1 MARFRTTANQEPA
14 PESPALLFRDL
25 RKDPSIKFLWG
36 HQEKLLDQYTASHLD
51 TPNLAIE
58 LPTGSG
64 KTLVGLLIGE
74 YSRRVRGERV
84 LFLCPNRQLC
94 TQVETQ
100 ARKYGVPVSLLVGK
114 QRDYDPG
121 VFARYQ
127 EAKAVAISTYSGLF
141 NTNPRIDDPE
151 LIICDDA
158 HAADSF
164 VASLWTLKVSRRDH
178 PKVYEAL
185 YTSLRDAIPAWLHH
199 AIENYEENPAD
210 KSDVELIS
218 PIAAANYFDAMKEAV
233 AGVVGETALKYPW
246 GMIHGNLEACQ
257 FYVTSDAFEIRPVV
271 PPTLTHQPFAKA
283 KQRVY
288 MSATLG
294 ENGDIERSFGVK
306 NIARIPLPEGW
317 DKRGTGRRLIL
328 FPNKSTAAPLDV
340 LHGVMALTER
350 SLVLVPNDASRA
362 KAEKHL
368 PDGSSV
374 LGPRDIENDIRVF
387 TQSSKSVLL
396 LANRYDGIDLPG
408 TDCRMLVV
416 IGVPTGIGLQERY
429 LTERLNANAQFQDRI
444 RTRLTQAV
452 GRCTRDESDFSVA
465 ILLGDDLLKWCCT
478 SSNTRGL
485 HPELQ
490 AELKFGLDNSEDR
503 TADDIVELCREFLNQ
518 STDWQ
523 VAEQY
528 IVSER
533 NRLTKQPDTTTA
545 VLAKVAPLE
554 IDYVYRMWNGQYE
567 DALNVAAGI
576 TEALSGGDEL
586 KPYRSFWHHQAAA
599 SAFLGF
605 NSTKK
610 QPLKSSVL
618 AHLSRAIGT
627 SAGIRWLA
635 QLHAELSG
643 TPEPKDEHLPIQER
657 FLALN
662 ACLEEMGVMGTKFQ
676 KRIVSTRTLI
686 QSSNWKQFE
695 QGLEVL
701 GKLLGAAS
709 TRFTGEGEPDGLW
722 VFGDW
727 HAFVF
732 EAKTDEDEK
741 SGVSLNTVR
750 QSLSHEQTARSMKLI
765 APSVPCTTIIVSPRT
780 ALHRLAAPHAASLY
794 YMSPANVTQL
804 FERVVAA
811 FGQVRTSGSA
821 CSQEVLRENFNAV
834 YQEQGLSLPQL
845 KNILEKV
852 KLSSLPIVG

>member
-1 MARFRTTANQEPA
+1 
-14 PESPALLFRDL
+14 LFRDL

-36 HQEKLLDQYTASHLD
+36 HQEKLLDQYKAKHLD

-74 YSRRVRGERV
+74 YLRRVRGERV

-94 TQVETQ
+94 AQVESQ
-100 ARKYGVPVSLLVGK
+100 ARKYGVPVSLLVGR
-114 QRDYDPG
+114 QRDYDTA

-141 NTNPRIDDPE
+141 NTNPRLDDPE

-164 VASLWTLKVSRRDH
+164 VASLWTLKVSHRDH
-178 PKVYEAL
+178 EKVYEAL
-185 YTSLRDAIPAWLHH
+185 CTSLKDAIPAGLRN
-199 AIENYEENPAD
+199 AIENYDGNPRD
-210 KSDVELIS
+210 KSAVELIS
-218 PIAAANYFDAMKEAV
+218 PIAAADYIDAMKEAV
-233 AGVVGETALKYPW
+233 AGVVGETDLKYPW
-246 GMIHGNLEACQ
+246 GMIHENLEACQ
-257 FYVTSDAFEIRPVV
+257 FYATPDAFEIRPVV
-271 PPTLTHQPFAKA
+271 PPTQTHQPFAKA

-306 NIARIPLPEGW
+306 DIARIPLPEGW
-317 DKRGTGRRLIL
+317 DKRGTGRRLLL
-328 FPNKSTAAPLDV
+328 FPNKSKAAPLDI
-340 LHGVMALTER
+340 LHGVMALSER
-350 SLVLVPNDASRA
+350 CLVLVPNEVSRT
-362 KAEKHL
+362 KAEQYL
-368 PDGSSV
+368 PEGFSV
-374 LGPRDIENDIRVF
+374 LGPRDIENDLKAF
-387 TQSSKSVLL
+387 TQSSQTVLL

-416 IGVPTGIGLQERY
+416 IGVPTGIGMQERY
-429 LTERLNANAQFQDRI
+429 LTERLNANSQFQDRI

-452 GRCTRDESDFSVA
+452 GRCTRDESDYSVA

-490 AELKFGLDNSEDR
+490 AEVKFGLDNSEDR
-503 TADDIVELCREFLNQ
+503 TAEEIVDLCREFLDQ
-518 STDWQ
+518 TVDWQ
-523 VAEQY
+523 AAEQD
-528 IVSER
+528 IVAQR
-533 NRLTKQPDTTTA
+533 NQQTKQTDPTST

-554 IDYVYRMWNGQYE
+554 LDYVYRMWNGQYE
-567 DALNVAAGI
+567 EALALATSI
-576 TEALSGGDEL
+576 TEELGGDEL

-605 NSTKK
+605 RAAGK

-635 QLHAELSG
+635 QLHAKLSG
-643 TPEPKDEHLPIQER
+643 TPEPKDDHLPLQEW
-657 FLALN
+657 FLSLN
-662 ACLEEMGVMGTKFQ
+662 ACLEDMGITGTKYQ
-676 KRIVSTRTLI
+676 RRIVKARTLI

-701 GKLLGAAS
+701 GNLLGATS

-732 EAKTDEDEK
+732 EAKTDEEEK
-741 SGVSLNTVR
+741 AGVSLRTVR
-750 QSLSHEQTARSMKLI
+750 QTNSHEQTARAMKLI
-765 APSVPCTTIIVSPRT
+765 PPFVPCTTIIVSPRT
-780 ALHRLAAPHAASLY
+780 ALHRLAVPHAGSLY
-794 YMSPANVTQL
+794 YMSPANVTHL
-804 FERVVAA
+804 FEQAVAA
-811 FGQVRTSGSA
+811 FGQVRTTAGN
-821 CSQEVLRENFNAV
+821 CSQEVLRDNFSAV
-834 YQEQGLSLPQL
+834 YQERGLSLHVL
-845 KNILEKV
+845 KKTLEEI
-852 KLSSLPIVG
+852 KLSSLPVFG